1 METWIWR
8 EEMRMKLRI
17 DKLPK
22 TDEDIEEIQREVES
36 SHQHEHEHHH
46 HEESDLESILG
57 ELYMNYQSL
66 DSKTKE
72 LEEENAKLRK
82 EISTLY
88 RILSHV
94 VVALSTNNEEEK
106 RNALS
111 EILSVLDND
120 NR

>member
-1 METWIWR
+1 
-8 EEMRMKLRI
+8 MRMKLRI

-36 SHQHEHEHHH
+36 THHHEHEHEHH

-66 DSKTKE
+66 DSKAKE
-72 LEEENAKLRK
+72 LEEENARLRK

-94 VVALSTNNEEEK
+94 VIALSTNNEKEK

-111 EILSVLDND
+111 EILSVLNND